1 MNGTANLEDLTVADL
16 FALSPENAGKLGVKL
31 KPDDFKDV
39 EAQAKALAQPV
50 AWSEMRTKLAGTIAD
65 ALNVSVLDGWAAAW
79 QKWKLVKEKVEESRR
94 NPTAEVPC
102 ELFEHTIESTLHP
115 YLEVLMGQT
124 PVQRVDFDVTLST
137 EIDSVRLNLKNGNL
151 VSLQPGAC
159 VWSGSVALHGAELL
173 HQPLAQL
180 DLPGS
185 VVLKEPIPL
194 YAQEKAVEGR
204 VDAGN
209 GKKSTQGT

>member
-1 MNGTANLEDLTVADL
+1 M
-16 FALSPENAGKLGVKL
+16 KL

-79 QKWKLVKEKVEESRR
+79 QKWKLVKEKVEESRK

-137 EIDSVRLNLKNGNL
+137 EFDSVRLNLKNGNL

-185 VVLKEPIPL
+185 VVLKEARFHSTRRRRRLRVAWMLEMERSPHKAREHL
-194 YAQEKAVEGR
+194 QERGCGSYYLK
-204 VDAGN
+204 N
-209 GKKSTQGT
+209 KHQ